1 MSTSSAPKRIVRP
14 KASKTANARSP
25 MSVSGS
31 ATPAPSEE
39 LVATR
44 AYQLWLAEGCPD
56 GRALEHWVQAQHEL
70 AK

>member
-1 MSTSSAPKRIVRP
+1 MSSSSAPKRIVRP
-14 KASKTANARSP
+14 KASKSANAPSP
-25 MSVSGS
+25 MTVAS
-31 ATPAPSEE
+31 ATPAPSED

>member
-14 KASKTANARSP
+14 KASKSANAPSA
-25 MSVSGS
+25 MTVSGS

>member
-14 KASKTANARSP
+14 KARKSADAPSP
-25 MSVSGS
+25 MTAS
-31 ATPAPSEE
+31 ASAPTPSED
-39 LVATR
+39 LIATR

-56 GRALEHWVQAQHEL
+56 GRALEHWARAQHEL